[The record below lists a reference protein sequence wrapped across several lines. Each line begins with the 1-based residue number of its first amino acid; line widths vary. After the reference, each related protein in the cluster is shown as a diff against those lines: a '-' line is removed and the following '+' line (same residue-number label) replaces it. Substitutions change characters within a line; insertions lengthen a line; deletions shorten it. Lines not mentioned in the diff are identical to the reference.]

1 MLIYSAAQDTET
13 RRDFKLL
20 GNILKQLGKLCL
32 TKLAPLSYQTIYFVA
47 YVMCRWVSES
57 Q

>member
-1 MLIYSAAQDTET
+1 MLIYSAAQYTEA
-13 RRDFKLL
+13 RRGFEIL

-47 YVMCRWVSES
+47 YVMCGWVSES